1 MEFVLLLVIFAIGL
15 AAFAFWIAMLLDC
28 ARNEPSAGNDKVVWI
43 IIIAS
48 THIIGALIYYFARR
62 RPRRWAQQ
70 ASRLRRA
77 AGSRELTS
85 PEG

>member
-1 MEFVLLLVIFAIGL
+1 MEFVLLLTILAIGL

-28 ARNEPSAGNDKVVWI
+28 TKNEPSAGNDKVVWI

-70 ASRLRRA
+70 VARFARPA
-77 AGSRELTS
+77 AA
-85 PEG
+85 PPQF